1 MWKKKKEKIGLERDN
16 LRCARCAAP
25 PRAPPP
31 RNPPPPRRARRP
43 PPVATTPPFLIPSP
57 TPPLTAKA
65 QTFSNLRLL
74 RVTGAE
80 NEAKSEEIWSGNSGK
95 KKREKTKKK
104 KWGGGGGGDWDVE
117 QGWMKPRRFG
127 WDKSREERERGENGS
142 RSLTTDNVSTA
153 NHFLWPCIKLTRR
166 SRLVLTNQRLLTLT
180 WD

>member
-95 KKREKTKKK
+95 KKEKKQRRRSGEEEEEEEIGTWSKDGWSQEDLVGTNRGKREKE
-104 KWGGGGGGDWDVE
+104 GRMGPG
-117 QGWMKPRRFG
+117 
-127 WDKSREERERGENGS
+127 
-142 RSLTTDNVSTA
+142 L
-153 NHFLWPCIKLTRR
+153 
-166 SRLVLTNQRLLTLT
+166 
-180 WD
+180 

>member
-1 MWKKKKEKIGLERDN
+1 MWKKKKEKIGLQRDN

-95 KKREKTKKK
+95 KKRKNKEEEV
-104 KWGGGGGGDWDVE
+104 GRRRRRRLGRGAR
-117 QGWMKPRRFG
+117 WMKPRRFG